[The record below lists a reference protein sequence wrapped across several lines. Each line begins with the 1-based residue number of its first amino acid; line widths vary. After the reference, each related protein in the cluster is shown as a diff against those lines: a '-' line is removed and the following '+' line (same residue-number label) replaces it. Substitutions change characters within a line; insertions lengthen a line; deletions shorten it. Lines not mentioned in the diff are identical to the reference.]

1 MTNLP
6 QLRRITVNQDHSHR
20 HEPKMGYFHQWGNS
34 YRPTDSGS
42 EFPVL
47 MGVVEYQDGTVQMV
61 EPHRIKFHD

>member
-1 MTNLP
+1 MVHNFF
-6 QLRRITVNQDHSHR
+6 S
-20 HEPKMGYFHQWGNS
+20 NS
-34 YRPTDSGS
+34 LIIIFRLYWRPTDSGS